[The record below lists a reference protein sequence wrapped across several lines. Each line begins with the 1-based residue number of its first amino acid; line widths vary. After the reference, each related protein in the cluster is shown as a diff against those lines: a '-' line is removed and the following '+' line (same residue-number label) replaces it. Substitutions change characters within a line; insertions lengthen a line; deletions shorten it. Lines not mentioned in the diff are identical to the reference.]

1 MTLLVAWVGIDSRG
15 PASIYLVSD
24 SLISWGDEA
33 SFDFGRKVFAFEKHP
48 DILGYCGDVLFPSI
62 AINQIVQLAD
72 NGLLFESDYTC
83 KQKFNAIV
91 NKLNHIFNKYPH
103 MHEHVTKGSL
113 SIIHASRE
121 QDNNKKFFCHLIT
134 WSRDKGW
141 HGKEVVFP
149 TYSDVLFT
157 LGSGAKEFNDNYVRY
172 QQGVNKDTSRNV
184 FHCFCDTLT
193 NIKDPYCGGA
203 PQLVGIYTKPNSP
216 GKSFG
221 TIYEGKRYFLGVQID
236 NLSNFNSVEWRNIN
250 FELCDG
256 ITLEKLSKAQPQ
268 PDSLRRL

>member
-1 MTLLVAWVGIDSRG
+1 MTLLVAWIGIDSRD
-15 PASIYLVSD
+15 PSSIYLVSD

-33 SFDFGRKVFAFEKHP
+33 SFDFGRKVFAFGSYP
-48 DILGYCGDVLFPSI
+48 DVLGYCGDVLFPSI

-72 NGLLFESDYTC
+72 NGLLFDPDYTC

-103 MHEHVTKGSL
+103 MHRHITKDSL

-121 QDNNKKFFCHLIT
+121 PSDNKKFFCHLIS
-134 WSRDKGW
+134 WSREKGW
-141 HGKEVVFP
+141 YGKEVNLP
-149 TYSDVLFT
+149 TSSDVLFS

-172 QQGVNKDTSRNV
+172 QEGKNKDTSRNV
-184 FHCFCDTLT
+184 FHCFCDTLI
-193 NIKDPYCGGA
+193 NIKDPCCGGA
-203 PQLVGIYTKPNSP
+203 AQLVGIYRKPDSA

-221 TIYEGKRYFLGVQID
+221 TIYDGKRYFLGVQID

-256 ITLEKLSKAQPQ
+256 VTMTKLPKAQPQ
-268 PDSLRRL
+268 PDHLRRL